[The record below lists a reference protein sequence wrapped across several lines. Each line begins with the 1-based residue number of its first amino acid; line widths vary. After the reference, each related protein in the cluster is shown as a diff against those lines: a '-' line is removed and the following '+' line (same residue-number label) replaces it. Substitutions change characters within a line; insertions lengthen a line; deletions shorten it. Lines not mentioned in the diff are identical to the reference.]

1 MKRFY
6 YLLLAG
12 LAMVMVGCSDDDSD
26 KKTPEP
32 KPEPGTVAVTG
43 ISVTPSTLNLTE
55 GQTETLTVEV
65 LPADA
70 TDKSYTWSMNSDGI
84 VVVSDNSVT
93 ALAAGEVILTAT
105 TTDGSH
111 TATCTVTVAAAP
123 QEYDITLEASESY
136 LDYYGT
142 SYSNNGEENYWLIL
156 SDLGFD
162 NEGYGYDNGHYYTFD
177 LYSDVT
183 PSDLSNLKV
192 PEGTY
197 TLGLEG
203 ETAVGTFTPDYSE
216 YRDSSV
222 SGPYEATFTE
232 GEITISYSG
241 DNMVAEAVLVDNL
254 GQVHHVTYEGPC
266 NTADPVEYTVIEMNS
281 LAKGQMINYGAA
293 YGDKSFDYNN
303 WTIYLA
309 DATVDLDTLGG
320 EGDILQLEI
329 NTEGSATT
337 EITPG
342 PYEMAMTLEPF
353 TSIPGFVQEGYCFGT
368 WYINGGSPYNPASS
382 GSATISKEGDVYT
395 IDFEFN
401 DDASHVTYKG
411 SFTGTLELFDYSE
424 FSASIFKAG
433 TIDHK
438 GNKKLVKKS
447 AFSLHKMM
455 RK

>member
-1 MKRFY
+1 M
-6 YLLLAG
+6 
-12 LAMVMVGCSDDDSD
+12 
-26 KKTPEP
+26 
-32 KPEPGTVAVTG
+32 AVTG

>member
-111 TATCTVTVAAAP
+111 TATCAVTVAAAP

-216 YRDSSV
+216 
-222 SGPYEATFTE
+222 
-232 GEITISYSG
+232 
-241 DNMVAEAVLVDNL
+241 
-254 GQVHHVTYEGPC
+254 
-266 NTADPVEYTVIEMNS
+266 
-281 LAKGQMINYGAA
+281 
-293 YGDKSFDYNN
+293 
-303 WTIYLA
+303 
-309 DATVDLDTLGG
+309 
-320 EGDILQLEI
+320 
-329 NTEGSATT
+329 
-337 EITPG
+337 
-342 PYEMAMTLEPF
+342 
-353 TSIPGFVQEGYCFGT
+353 
-368 WYINGGSPYNPASS
+368 
-382 GSATISKEGDVYT
+382 
-395 IDFEFN
+395 
-401 DDASHVTYKG
+401 
-411 SFTGTLELFDYSE
+411 
-424 FSASIFKAG
+424 
-433 TIDHK
+433 
-438 GNKKLVKKS
+438 
-447 AFSLHKMM
+447 
-455 RK
+455 

>member
-1 MKRFY
+1 M
-6 YLLLAG
+6 
-12 LAMVMVGCSDDDSD
+12 
-26 KKTPEP
+26 
-32 KPEPGTVAVTG
+32 
-43 ISVTPSTLNLTE
+43 
-55 GQTETLTVEV
+55 
-65 LPADA
+65 
-70 TDKSYTWSMNSDGI
+70 
-84 VVVSDNSVT
+84 
-93 ALAAGEVILTAT
+93 
-105 TTDGSH
+105 
-111 TATCTVTVAAAP
+111 
-123 QEYDITLEASESY
+123 
-136 LDYYGT
+136 DYYGT